1 MTHTIE
7 TIKNHNPVE
16 FRVDIDPIAGH
27 AHEELVKHV
36 ADTAK
41 FMRAWHVDNH
51 RDDEAKFSFMDADGG
66 TVQVTIEERNPK
78 TGHMLESVQEI
89 TAGFEEFMEDIFHM
103 HQVMF
108 DDDLAG
114 TDLKFFV
121 DEDDMFGTNL
131 FVTIGAFAKLRDI
144 D

>member
-7 TIKNHNPVE
+7 TTKNHNPVE
-16 FRVDIDPIAGH
+16 FRVGIDPIAGH
-27 AHEELVKHV
+27 THEELVKHV
-36 ADTAK
+36 VDTAK
-41 FMRAWHVDNH
+41 CMHAWHVDIH
-51 RDDEAKFSFMDADGG
+51 RDDEAKFSFMAADGG

-78 TGHMLESVQEI
+78 TGHMIENVQEI
-89 TAGFEEFMEDIFHM
+89 TAGFEEAREAVFHM

-121 DEDDMFGTNL
+121 EEDTMFGTSL
-131 FVTIGAFAKLRDI
+131 FVTVGAFAKLRDI
-144 D
+144 

>member
-7 TIKNHNPVE
+7 TTKNHNPVE

-27 AHEELVKHV
+27 THEELVKHV
-36 ADTAK
+36 VDTAK

-51 RDDEAKFSFMDADGG
+51 RDDEAKFSFMDADSG

-78 TGHMLESVQEI
+78 TGHMIENVQEI
-89 TAGFEEFMEDIFHM
+89 SAGFEEAREAVFHM

-108 DDDLAG
+108 DADLAG
-114 TDLKFFV
+114 TDLKFFIE
-121 DEDDMFGTNL
+121 EDTMFGTCL

-144 D
+144 